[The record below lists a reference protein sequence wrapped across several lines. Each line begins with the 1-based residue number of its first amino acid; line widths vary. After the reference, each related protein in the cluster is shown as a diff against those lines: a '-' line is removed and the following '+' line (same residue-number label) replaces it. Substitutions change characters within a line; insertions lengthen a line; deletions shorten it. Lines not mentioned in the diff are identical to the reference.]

1 MKIPVL
7 FVILTF
13 ALVSCYEPN
22 NENQGSKD
30 QVTFNPKF
38 DGLDAFLNYKE
49 KVDQYKNL
57 KSLPSLFY
65 THFSGYTLQSKV
77 QLTGNNE
84 LIKAN
89 LEKMDTNGLQTIYS
103 FYFLQEVLSMV
114 TISKSNNKPAAPTQ
128 EQIIVFYSAAQNPI
142 GAYRSTSHTQKAQ
155 NQGAKTFQSIS
166 VTKSLHHQIDQHLQY
181 ITEMQNQEGRFELYF
196 QDFDE
201 AFNKKFVQFG
211 NNEFSTNL
219 AFAPN
224 EILIEELQ
232 KNPSLYTNKK
242 FHIQH
247 QQIQEASGLS
257 YQVLVSIEK
266 L

>member
-1 MKIPVL
+1 MKILVL
-7 FVILTF
+7 FVILTC
-13 ALVSCYEPN
+13 ALVSCSEPK

-38 DGLDAFLNYKE
+38 NGLDAFLNYKE
-49 KVDQYKNL
+49 KVDQFKNL

-65 THFSGYTLQSKV
+65 THFSGYTLHSKV
-77 QLTGNNE
+77 QLTDNDE

-89 LEKMDTNGLQTIYS
+89 LEKIDTNGFQTIYS
-103 FYFLQEVLSMV
+103 FYFLKEVLSIV
-114 TISKSNNKPAAPTQ
+114 TISKSNHQPTAPTQ

-142 GAYRSTSHTQKAQ
+142 AAYRSTSHNQKAQ
-155 NQGAKTFQSIS
+155 HRGRMAFQSIA
-166 VTKSLHHQIDQHLQY
+166 VKKSLHQDIDQHLQY
-181 ITEMQNQEGRFELYF
+181 VTEMQNQEGAFELYF

-211 NNEFSTNL
+211 NSEFSTNL

-224 EILIEELQ
+224 EALIEELQ
-232 KNPSLYTNKK
+232 KNPNRYLNNK

-247 QQIQEASGLS
+247 QQVQEASGLS
-257 YQVLVSIEK
+257 YQVLVTIEK